1 VWNEVTEIKADK
13 EEPRIG
19 VFICRCGFN
28 IGGVIDVSAVAEC
41 ARTMPHVV
49 FAEEDLYTCSSA
61 GLDAIKK
68 QIEKFK
74 LNRVIV
80 ASCTPATHE
89 SLFQKTCEEAGLNK
103 YLFEMANIR
112 EHCSWVHMH
121 LPAEATEKAKDLVR
135 MAVAKASFLE
145 PQKEMELDICPSALV
160 IGGGISGITTALSLA
175 KQNFQVHLV
184 DKEAELGGILNHLY
198 KLQPTEREASEI
210 LREAIIAVK
219 ANSNIHLHMSTLV
232 QEVSGF
238 IGDFHVSL
246 QAKNSDQSER
256 IKVGT
261 IIVATGAKEFEPT
274 GMYGYKENPNVV
286 TQLEFE
292 QLLRKNELNRPKKV
306 VMIQCVG
313 AREKTG
319 RTYCGRICCQV
330 ALTNAIQLKKLDP
343 NVEVSILFRDIQTP
357 GENEH
362 FHKEAMANSVNF
374 IRYDPNRPP
383 KVTSTADGNSVVTV
397 YDVYLGAEIEL
408 ESDLVV
414 LSTPLVQ
421 HEDGRK
427 LSSILKVPLGADGFF
442 FEVHPK
448 LRPVDFAS
456 EGIYVCGTAHGPKS
470 IADSLTQAYATASKA
485 SIPMAA
491 KKIKTGAV
499 KASVNPEIC
508 VNCDA
513 CLVSC
518 VFNAIEA
525 STFGLPQVREA
536 NCKGCGVCASE
547 CPVGAM
553 QLKQYKDDQIIA
565 AIQALS
571 GSKKRIEPA
580 ETFKPV
586 ILCFACQWCSYAA
599 ADLAGV
605 SRIQYS
611 PNVRILRVP
620 CSGRVDVLHVLK
632 AFQSGA
638 DGVIITGCLIG
649 DCHYIDGNVKAK
661 ERVDVMKKCLQ
672 SQGINPKRLEIGFAS
687 SSEGQKFAAMMTSFV
702 REIEKLG
709 PNCSTP
715 KREGEKLVQDTNKA

>member
-1 VWNEVTEIKADK
+1 MEADK
-13 EEPRIG
+13 EELRIG

-28 IGGVIDVSAVAEC
+28 IGGVVNVSAVAEY
-41 ARTMPHVV
+41 AKTLPHVV

-61 GLDAIKK
+61 GLDSIKK
-68 QIEKFK
+68 QIEKSK

-121 LPAEATEKAKDLVR
+121 LPTEATEKAKDLIR
-135 MAVAKASFLE
+135 MAVAKASYLE
-145 PQKEMELDICPSALV
+145 PQKEIELDILTSTLV
-160 IGGGISGITTALSLA
+160 IGGGISGIAAAMSLA
-175 KQNFQVHLV
+175 RQGFQVHLAE
-184 DKEAELGGILNHLY
+184 KEAELGGMLNHLH
-198 KLQPTEREASEI
+198 KLRPTEREASEI
-210 LREAIIAVK
+210 LREAIVAVK
-219 ANSNIHLHMSTLV
+219 ANSNIHLHMSTFV
-232 QEVSGF
+232 HEVSGF
-238 IGDFHVSL
+238 IGDFNVIL
-246 QAKNSDQSER
+246 QAKTSDKTEQIR
-256 IKVGT
+256 VGT
-261 IIVATGAKEFEPT
+261 IIVATGAEEFKPI
-274 GMYGYKENPNVV
+274 GMHGYGENPKVV
-286 TQLEFE
+286 TQLELE
-292 QLLRKNELNRPKKV
+292 QLLRKGELKKPKRV
-306 VMIQCVG
+306 VMIQCIG

-319 RTYCGRICCQV
+319 RTYCGRVCCHV
-330 ALTNAIQLKKLDP
+330 ALGNALQLKKLDP
-343 NVEVSILFRDIQTP
+343 SIDVTVLFRDIQTP
-357 GENEH
+357 GENEYLY
-362 FHKEAMANSVNF
+362 KEAMANFINF
-374 IRYDPNRPP
+374 IRYDPDRPP
-383 KVTSTADGNSVVTV
+383 KVVSGANDNLSVAV

-427 LSSILKVPLGADGFF
+427 LASILKVPMGADGFF

-456 EGIYVCGTAHGPKS
+456 EGIFVCGTAHGPKN
-470 IADSLTQAYATASKA
+470 IAESLTQAYATASKA

-525 STFGLPQVREA
+525 SAFGLPQILEA

-547 CPVGAM
+547 CPTGAM
-553 QLKQYKDDQIIA
+553 QLKHYKDDQIVA
-565 AIQALS
+565 AVKALFE
-571 GSKKRIEPA
+571 SKKRREPDDS
-580 ETFKPV
+580 FKPV

-605 SRIQYS
+605 SRIQYP
-611 PNVRILRVP
+611 PNVRVLRVP

-672 SQGINPKRLEIGFAS
+672 SQGIDPKRLEIGFAS
-687 SSEGQKFAAMMTSFV
+687 SSEGQKFATMITSFV
-702 REIEKLG
+702 KEIEKLG
-709 PNCSTP
+709 PNSSTP
-715 KREGEKLVQDTNKA
+715 KREGEKLVQDTSKT

>member
-1 VWNEVTEIKADK
+1 MEADK
-13 EEPRIG
+13 EELRIG

-28 IGGVIDVSAVAEC
+28 IGGVVDVSAVAEY
-41 ARTMPHVV
+41 AKTLPHVV
-49 FAEEDLYTCSSA
+49 FAEEGLYTCSSA
-61 GLDAIKK
+61 GLDSIKK
-68 QIEKFK
+68 QIEKSK

-121 LPAEATEKAKDLVR
+121 LPVEATEKAKDLVR
-135 MAVAKASFLE
+135 MAVAKASYLE
-145 PQKEMELDICPSALV
+145 PQKETELDICPSALV
-160 IGGGISGITTALSLA
+160 IGGGISGIAAAMSLA
-175 KQNFQVHLV
+175 RQGFQVHLV
-184 DKEAELGGILNHLY
+184 DKEAELGGMLNYLH
-198 KLQPTEREASEI
+198 KLQPTEREASGI
-210 LREAIIAVK
+210 LRDAIVAVK
-219 ANSNIHLHMSTLV
+219 ADSNIHLHMSTFV
-232 QEVSGF
+232 HEVSGF
-238 IGDFHVSL
+238 IGDFNVTL
-246 QAKNSDQSER
+246 QAKASDQTER

-261 IIVATGAKEFEPT
+261 IIVATGAEEFKPT
-274 GMYGYKENPNVV
+274 GMHGYGENPKVV
-286 TQLEFE
+286 TQLELE
-292 QLLRKNELNRPKKV
+292 QLLRKGELEKPKKV

-319 RTYCGRICCQV
+319 RTYCGRICCTV
-330 ALTNAIQLKKLDP
+330 ALGNALQLKKLDP
-343 NVEVSILFRDIQTP
+343 SIDVTVLFRDIQAP
-357 GENEH
+357 GENEYLY
-362 FHKEAMANSVNF
+362 KEAMANFIDF

-383 KVTSTADGNSVVTV
+383 KVASGANGNLSVTV

-427 LSSILKVPLGADGFF
+427 LASILKVPLGADGFF

-456 EGIYVCGTAHGPKS
+456 EGIYVCGTAHGPKN
-470 IADSLTQAYATASKA
+470 IVESLTQAYATASKA

-525 STFGLPQVREA
+525 SAFGLPQVLEA

-547 CPVGAM
+547 CPTGAM
-553 QLKQYKDDQIIA
+553 QLKHYKDDQIVA
-565 AIQALS
+565 AVKALF
-571 GSKKRIEPA
+571 GSKKRTEPD
-580 ETFKPV
+580 ESFKPV

-599 ADLAGV
+599 ADLAGI
-605 SRIQYS
+605 SRIQYP
-611 PNVRILRVP
+611 PNVRVLRVP

-672 SQGINPKRLEIGFAS
+672 SQGIDPKRLEIGFAS
-687 SSEGQKFAAMMTSFV
+687 SSEGQKFAAMITSFV
-702 REIEKLG
+702 KEIEKLG
-709 PNCSTP
+709 PNSSTP
-715 KREGEKLVQDTNKA
+715 KREGEKLVQDTGKA